1 MSSHSRGRIDEK
13 MNLAQSVYERAVN
26 QPDKVAYIFQNES
39 VSYGEFE
46 QYVAT
51 FAGALRELG
60 IKEGDHVALLVG
72 NTPHFLITLYAS
84 WRIGAVV
91 VPVNPMYTP
100 KELGY
105 IIDNSDAKLLVGLD
119 KLAPLFE
126 QAKVLFPKVENVIAC
141 ETDEAAVKQCL
152 QLDEPPHLFKSLI
165 KQATP
170 VTDTVSLDKD
180 DNAIILYTSGTT
192 GLPKGAMLSHEN
204 VYSNARDVGTYL
216 NMNADDRVVAT
227 LPVFHVFA
235 LTVVVNAPL
244 NQGAT
249 ILLEPHFS
257 PKQVL
262 TTIREHKATVF
273 AGVPTMYN
281 FIYQYEN
288 GSKEDYESIRLS
300 ISGGASLPVSLLENF
315 EKKFDTRISE
325 GYGLSEASPV
335 TCFNP
340 LDRERIPGSIGMS
353 IVNVEN
359 KVVDENGQEVA
370 KGEVGE
376 LIVRGPNVM
385 KGYYKMP
392 EETAK
397 TLKDGWLYT
406 GDMAKED
413 ENGYFYIVDRKKDM
427 VIVGG
432 FNVFPREVEEVLYS
446 HPDIVESA
454 VVGVADDEL
463 GEAVH
468 AYVVLKDNSHL
479 TEEDIIKFCSENLVK
494 YKVPS
499 VVHLKDELPKG
510 PTGKI
515 LKKDLR

>member
-1 MSSHSRGRIDEK
+1 
-13 MNLAQSVYERAVN
+13 MNLVQSVYERALN
-26 QPDKVAYIFQNES
+26 QPEKTAYVFRNDS
-39 VSYGEFE
+39 VSYKEFE
-46 QYVAT
+46 QSVAT
-51 FAGALRELG
+51 FAGALQDLG
-60 IKEGDHVALLVG
+60 VKKGDHIGLLVG

-84 WRIGAVV
+84 WRLGAVV
-91 VPVNPMYTP
+91 VPMNPTYTP
-100 KELGY
+100 KELSY
-105 IIDNSDAKLLVGLD
+105 IIQNSDAKVLVGLD
-119 KLAPLFE
+119 KLAPLYSQAE
-126 QAKVLFPKVENVIAC
+126 QLFPNIENVIAC
-141 ETDEAAVKQCL
+141 ETDEESVKQCL
-152 QLDEPPHLFKSLI
+152 ALKQPPYLFKDI
-165 KQATP
+165 MGEATP
-170 VTDTVSLDKD
+170 VKETIQLEKD

-204 VYSNARDVGTYL
+204 VFSNARDIGTYL
-216 NMNADDRVVAT
+216 QMTADDRVVAT

-244 NQGAT
+244 YRGAT
-249 ILLEPHFS
+249 ILLEPQFS
-257 PKQVL
+257 PEQVL
-262 TTIREHKATVF
+262 KTIREQKATVF

-288 GSKEDYESIRLS
+288 GTKEDYDSIRLS
-300 ISGGASLPVSLLENF
+300 ISGGDSLPVSLLENF

-359 KVVDENGQEVA
+359 KVVDENGVELP

-392 EETAK
+392 EETAQ
-397 TLKDGWLYT
+397 TIKDGWLHT
-406 GDMAKED
+406 GDMARED
-413 ENGYFYIVDRKKDM
+413 EDGYFYIVDRKKDM
-427 VIVGG
+427 IIVGG
-432 FNVFPREVEEVLYS
+432 YNVFPREVEEVLYS
-446 HPDIVESA
+446 HPDIVEAA
-454 VVGVADDEL
+454 VIGVPQDDL
-463 GEAVH
+463 GEEVH
-468 AYVVLKDNSHL
+468 AHVAVKSGSNLS
-479 TEEDIIKFCSENLVK
+479 EQDIFDFCSENLVK
-494 YKVPS
+494 YKLPS
-499 VVHLKDELPKG
+499 VVHFKDELPKG

>member
-1 MSSHSRGRIDEK
+1 
-13 MNLAQSVYERAVN
+13 MNLAQSVYDRATN
-26 QPDKVAYIFQNES
+26 QPEKAAYVFLNES

-46 QYVAT
+46 QSVAT

-60 IKEGDHVALLVG
+60 IKEGDHIALLVG

-84 WRIGAVV
+84 WRVGAVV
-91 VPVNPMYTP
+91 VPINPLYTP
-100 KELGY
+100 KELSY
-105 IIDNSDAKLLVGLD
+105 IIQNSDAKLLVGLD
-119 KLAPLFE
+119 KLAPLFAQAE
-126 QAKVLFPKVENVIAC
+126 QLFPNVENVIAC
-141 ETDEAAVKQCL
+141 ETDEESVKQCL
-152 QLDEPPHLFKSLI
+152 QLDNPPHLFKALM
-165 KQATP
+165 QAATP
-170 VTDTVSLDKD
+170 ITDTVQLDKD

-216 NMNADDRVVAT
+216 NMAADDRVVAT
-227 LPVFHVFA
+227 LPIFHVFA

-249 ILLEPHFS
+249 ILLEPQFS
-257 PKQVL
+257 PEKVL
-262 TTIREHKATVF
+262 NTIREQKATVF

-288 GSKEDYESIRLS
+288 ANPEDYDSIRLS

-315 EKKFDTRISE
+315 EEKFNTRISE

-359 KVVDENGQEVA
+359 KVVDENGVEVA

-376 LIVRGPNVM
+376 LISRGPNIM

-392 EETAK
+392 EATAEA
-397 TLKDGWLYT
+397 LRDGWLYT

-413 ENGYFYIVDRKKDM
+413 EDGYFYIVDRKKDM
-427 VIVGG
+427 IIVGG
-432 FNVFPREVEEVLYS
+432 FNVFPREVEEVLYA

-454 VVGVADDEL
+454 VVGVPEDEL

-468 AYVVLKDNSHL
+468 AYVVLKKGSSL
-479 TEEDIIKFCSENLVK
+479 TEEEIINYCKDSLVK
-494 YKVPS
+494 YKLPS
-499 VVHLKDELPKG
+499 VVHFKDELPKG

-515 LKKDLR
+515 LKKDLQ